1 MLKQGGLQVQVV
13 GGSPGGDT
21 YDEDVCGR
29 NAPMRALLWE
39 EVVIGHTLGKQEGYP
54 GYFTH
59 SRCSGNGIRGAV
71 AGLYRKHLITLQ

>member
-1 MLKQGGLQVQVV
+1 
-13 GGSPGGDT
+13 
-21 YDEDVCGR
+21 
-29 NAPMRALLWE
+29 MRALLWE